1 MDDAKLHGNRRDF
14 LGLAATAAAAGLG
27 AMVPVTGAVAAS
39 DSPHTDFTRWLDSIS
54 GTHKQLYDMP
64 ELNGGFGLVW
74 SWAFFTT
81 GAQAYGLPES
91 DLGVVIVL
99 RHNALPL
106 AFNDSVWAK
115 YKLGEVFKIEDPDTK
130 APAVRNPYY
139 LKPGGSPGRGR
150 CSAEAHRPRREGR
163 SVQSG
168 HHLLQRHGCQEDG
181 PEARGREKGL
191 DRSGVSR
198 DTDRPVRRGGMQ
210 RRGVARLRLRL
221 RGLIECADRLS
232 FAFVRRPA
240 GRRTPSLRW
249 PRADLYSRS
258 E

>member
-1 MDDAKLHGNRRDF
+1 MDDAKLHGKRRDF

-39 DSPHTDFTRWLDSIS
+39 DNPHTDFTRWLDSIN

-91 DLGVVIVL
+91 DLGVVVVL
-99 RHNALPL
+99 RHNTIPL

-115 YKLGEVFKIEDPDTK
+115 YKLGEFFKIEDPDTK

-139 LKPGGSPGRGR
+139 LKPGGIPVPDAS
-150 CSAEAHRPRREGR
+150 
-163 SVQSG
+163 
-168 HHLLQRHGCQEDG
+168 LQKLV
-181 PEARGREKGL
+181 ARGVKVAACNLAITVYSGILAQKAGL
-191 DRSGVSR
+191 NKDDIKKDWTDAVFPGIQIVPSGVVACNGAVSR
-198 DTDRPVRRGGMQ
+198 GCVY
-210 RRGVARLRLRL
+210 V
-221 RGLIECADRLS
+221 
-232 FAFVRRPA
+232 FA
-240 GRRTPSLRW
+240 G
-249 PRADLYSRS
+249 
-258 E
+258 

>member
-27 AMVPVTGAVAAS
+27 AMVPITGAVAAS
-39 DSPHTDFTRWLDSIS
+39 DNPHTDFTRWLDSID

-64 ELNGGFGLVW
+64 QLNGGFGLVW

-99 RHNALPL
+99 RHDALPL

-139 LKPGGSPGRGR
+139 LKPGGVPLPD
-150 CSAEAHRPRREGR
+150 AA
-163 SVQSG
+163 
-168 HHLLQRHGCQEDG
+168 LQKLI
-181 PEARGREKGL
+181 ARGVKVAVCNLAITFYSGMVAKNMGL
-191 DRSGVSR
+191 KHDDVKKDWTEAVFPGIQIVPSGVVACNGAVSR
-198 DTDRPVRRGGMQ
+198 GCVY
-210 RRGVARLRLRL
+210 V
-221 RGLIECADRLS
+221 
-232 FAFVRRPA
+232 FA
-240 GRRTPSLRW
+240 G
-249 PRADLYSRS
+249 
-258 E
+258 

>member
-27 AMVPVTGAVAAS
+27 AIVPVAGAVAAS
-39 DSPHTDFTRWLDSIS
+39 DNPSTDFTRWLDSIS

-81 GAQAYGLPES
+81 GAQAYGVPES
-91 DLGVVIVL
+91 HLGVVVVL

-115 YKLGEVFKIEDPDTK
+115 YKLGEFFKIEDPDTK

-139 LKPGGSPGRGR
+139 LKPGGIPVPDAS
-150 CSAEAHRPRREGR
+150 
-163 SVQSG
+163 
-168 HHLLQRHGCQEDG
+168 LQKLI
-181 PEARGREKGL
+181 ARGVKVAACNLAITVYSGILAQKTGL
-191 DRSGVSR
+191 KQDDIKKDWTEAVFPGIQIVPSGVVACNGAVSR
-198 DTDRPVRRGGMQ
+198 GCVY
-210 RRGVARLRLRL
+210 V
-221 RGLIECADRLS
+221 
-232 FAFVRRPA
+232 FA
-240 GRRTPSLRW
+240 G
-249 PRADLYSRS
+249 
-258 E
+258 

>member
-27 AMVPVTGAVAAS
+27 AMVPITGAVAAS
-39 DSPHTDFTRWLDSIS
+39 DNPHTDFTRWLDSID

-99 RHNALPL
+99 RHDALPL

-139 LKPGGSPGRGR
+139 LKPGGIPVPDAS
-150 CSAEAHRPRREGR
+150 
-163 SVQSG
+163 
-168 HHLLQRHGCQEDG
+168 LQRLI
-181 PEARGREKGL
+181 ARGVKVAVCNLAITFYSSMVAKNMGL
-191 DRSGVSR
+191 KHDDVKKEWTDAVLPGVQIVPSGVVACNGAVSR
-198 DTDRPVRRGGMQ
+198 GCSYV
-210 RRGVARLRLRL
+210 
-221 RGLIECADRLS
+221 
-232 FAFVRRPA
+232 FA
-240 GRRTPSLRW
+240 G
-249 PRADLYSRS
+249 
-258 E
+258 